1 MANEAVIIELLG
13 NKGDPI
19 QFICVDGDAW
29 LKGAIMKLSD
39 NREVDTS
46 AAPGN
51 VCAGILTMEK
61 VASDGSTTVSCYT
74 NGIFDLLEGE
84 GAAVAIGLPV
94 KISTENTIEEAEA
107 GDAETGVLLGH
118 ALAAFAGSD
127 TQEVRVLL

>member
-1 MANEAVIIELLG
+1 MADEAVIIELLG

-19 QFICVDGDAW
+19 EYVCVTGDAW

-46 AAPGN
+46 SAAGE

-61 VASDGSTTVSCYT
+61 VLNDGSTRVSCYT
-74 NGIFDLLEGE
+74 NGIFDVKEGE
-84 GAAVAIGLPV
+84 AAAIAIGLPV
-94 KISTENTIEEAEA
+94 KISAANKVEEAEA
-107 GDAETGVLLGH
+107 GDAETGVLFGH

-127 TQEVRVLL
+127 TQSIRVLI